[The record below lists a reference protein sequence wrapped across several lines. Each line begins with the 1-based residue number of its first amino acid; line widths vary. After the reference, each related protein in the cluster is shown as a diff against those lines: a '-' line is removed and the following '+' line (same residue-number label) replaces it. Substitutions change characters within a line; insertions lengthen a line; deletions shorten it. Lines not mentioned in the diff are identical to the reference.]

1 MKVDSKEL
9 RRRITQDLGRKEIP
23 DAIWKHLE
31 REGFIKEILQ
41 GGSSGFR
48 RNLRSLNKA
57 VRRLL
62 VLVRQSRG
70 HKPPW
75 ALGHSTVDSAFTEYV
90 ELMTRAL
97 HEPETTSWSTAYPD
111 AIRGGFRS
119 GRIRVEAEPW
129 VPAASVERYYRE
141 LQLLVLGEHRNESV
155 QVRSLERYLWVRERR
170 RSTDESW
177 AQTKDAW
184 EGTGGRLYPSVKQ
197 FTRDFRRTG
206 RFLERVRNFHREALR
221 QEAELG

>member
-1 MKVDSKEL
+1 MDPKEI
-9 RRRITQDLGRKEIP
+9 RRRVARHLGRKEIP
-23 DAIWKHLE
+23 DPIWRWIEEQGYLE
-31 REGFIKEILQ
+31 ELLSGGGGFKN
-41 GGSSGFR
+41 
-48 RNLRSLNKA
+48 NLRDLRNA

-62 VLVRQSRG
+62 TVVRQVNDHR
-70 HKPPW
+70 PPW
-75 ALGHSTVDSAFTEYV
+75 ALSHPTVDSAFTEYV

-97 HEPETTSWSTAYPD
+97 HEPETTSWGTVYPN

-119 GRIRVEAEPW
+119 GRIHVEAEPW

-184 EGTGGRLYPSVKQ
+184 EGTGGRLYPSVKP
-197 FTRDFRRTG
+197 FTRDFRRTA
-206 RFLERVRNFHREALR
+206 RFLERVRSFHREALR